1 MSTQAVASSPGK
13 SHRLDGKVAIV
24 TGGAGAIG
32 SATCRA
38 LAAAGA
44 SVACLDIALAAARAL
59 ASELAQAGGR
69 AIGLACDVASE
80 VSVDTAVREAVEQL
94 GGPHVL
100 VHCAAMLDK
109 TAKIT
114 DYSLA
119 EWNDVITTNL
129 TGAFL
134 VSRAVLPP
142 MIRAGGGS
150 IVHIASMH
158 AQVARAGRAAYGAT
172 KGGLVMLAKTMAVD
186 HAQDNIRVNTVS
198 PGGVETRR
206 TAFRYKD
213 DPEAKRQTVAR
224 YPMLR
229 YGQPDEIASAVL
241 FLASDASSFV
251 TGADLAVDGG
261 FTTV

>member
-1 MSTQAVASSPGK
+1 MNTASGTPF
-13 SHRLDGKVAIV
+13 RLDGRSAIV
-24 TGGAGAIG
+24 TGGGGAIG
-32 SATCRA
+32 SASCRA
-38 LAAAGA
+38 LAASGA
-44 SVACLDIALAAARAL
+44 SVACLDLVLSAAQAVADGIT
-59 ASELAQAGGR
+59 QAGGR
-69 AIGLACDVASE
+69 AIALQCDVASE
-80 VSVDTAVREAVEQL
+80 ASVNAGVSDAVRHL
-94 GGPHVL
+94 GNPQVL

-119 EWNDVITTNL
+119 EWNEVMGTNL

-134 VSRAVLPP
+134 VSKAVLPP
-142 MIRAGGGS
+142 MIAAGGGS

-158 AQVARAGRAAYGAT
+158 GHVARAGRAAYGTT
-172 KGGLVMLAKTMAVD
+172 KGGLIMLAKTMAVD
-186 HAQDNIRVNTVS
+186 HAQDNIRVNTIS

-213 DPEAKRQTVAR
+213 DPEGKRQTVAR

-229 YGQPDEIASAVL
+229 YGQPDEIANTVL
-241 FLASDASSFV
+241 FLASGASSFV
-251 TGADLAVDGG
+251 TGADIAVDGG